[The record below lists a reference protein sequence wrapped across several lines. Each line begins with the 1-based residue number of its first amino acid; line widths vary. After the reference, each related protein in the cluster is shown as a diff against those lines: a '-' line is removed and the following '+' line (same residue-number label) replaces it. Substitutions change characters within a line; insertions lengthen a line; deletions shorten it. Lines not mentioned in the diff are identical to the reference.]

1 MPSPSPSVTSTC
13 FWPSGFACVT
23 CTGFWA
29 LDPLD
34 AAADRGGKST
44 IRGFVLAGGLASS
57 PSSSSVLKL
66 DECSVRILVGALCW
80 RRALLLLLHR
90 CCINPMMTLMSE

>member
-13 FWPSGFACVT
+13 FWPSGFACTV
-23 CTGFWA
+23 FWA

>member
-13 FWPSGFACVT
+13 FWPSGFACTV
-23 CTGFWA
+23 FWA

-34 AAADRGGKST
+34 AAADRGGRST

-80 RRALLLLLHR
+80 RRRLARSVISENALFR
-90 CCINPMMTLMSE
+90 